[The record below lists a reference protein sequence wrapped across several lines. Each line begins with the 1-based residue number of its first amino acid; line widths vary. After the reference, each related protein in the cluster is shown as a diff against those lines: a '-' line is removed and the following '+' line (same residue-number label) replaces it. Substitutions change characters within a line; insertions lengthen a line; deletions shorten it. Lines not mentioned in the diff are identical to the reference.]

1 MKKVML
7 VFAMVMFSLAIA
19 EVKAEGAINGN
30 DTVKG
35 IANSVVVEDAQEN
48 ADSVIYKF
56 RIRLRD
62 MNKAMHLDVD
72 QVDEL
77 RFANGELTR
86 SIARLKFYP
95 AAQRQAKLASILAEN
110 LAAVREI
117 VDEDQYR
124 AYLFLLNTEFNK
136 CGLSNVLYGYNQ
148 LASK

>member
-62 MNKAMHLDVD
+62 MYKAMHLDVD
-72 QVDEL
+72 QVEDL
-77 RFANGELTR
+77 RLANGQLTR
-86 SIARLKFYP
+86 NIARLENIP
-95 AAQRQAKLASILAEN
+95 AEDRQAKLSLILAEN

-124 AYLFLLNTEFNK
+124 AYLYLLNNEFNK
-136 CGLSNVLYGYNQ
+136 TGLNTILYGYNQ
-148 LASK
+148 LAVK

>member
-7 VFAMVMFSLAIA
+7 VFAMVMTSLAIA
-19 EVKAEGAINGN
+19 EVKAEGTINGN

-35 IANSVVVEDAQEN
+35 IENSIVVEDAQEN

-72 QVDEL
+72 QVEEL

-86 SIARLKFYP
+86 NIARLKFLP
-95 AAQRQAKLASILAEN
+95 AAERQAKLANILAEN
-110 LAAVREI
+110 LAAVRDI

-124 AYLFLLNTEFNK
+124 AYLFLLNNEFNK
-136 CGLSNVLYGYNQ
+136 CGLSNILYGYNQ
-148 LASK
+148 LAAK